1 MIVVLFP
8 PAFNRNFNGE
18 VTQIPASF
26 HELCIAD
33 ELMTECN
40 GDAVEAIRVSI
51 YTILKQSRY
60 KHLSL
65 FQLNEVNTVK
75 PIEFIDNI
83 ESGLLNIHFQIPA
96 WSILPDAMEQD
107 ETPVSYYGTI
117 RYAFAEGDLPPQE
130 ENDLIY

>member
-8 PAFNRNFNGE
+8 PTFNRNFNGE

-33 ELMTECN
+33 ELVTECN
-40 GDAVEAIRVSI
+40 GDTVEAIRISI

-65 FQLNEVNTVK
+65 FQLNEVNAVK
-75 PIEFIDNI
+75 PIEFIDNL
-83 ESGLLNIHFQIPA
+83 EGGLLNIHFQIPA
-96 WSILPDAMEQD
+96 WTILPDSMEQD
-107 ETPVSYYGTI
+107 ETPVSYYCSV
-117 RYAFAEGDLPPQE
+117 RYLVVEQNE
-130 ENDLIY
+130 EALGL